1 MEFPVL
7 ETERLILR
15 QITEEDAEDLFINFS
30 NAEVMKHY
38 GSEPLEN
45 IEEVR
50 GLIHSFH
57 LGFNDHKGIR
67 WGIQLKNKKSLIG
80 TVGFHAVSS
89 KHRRAEIGYELNQSY
104 WGQGIAKEAIAMAV
118 EYGLKEMNLK
128 RIGAIVFL
136 ENRPS
141 NELLLKLGFQKEG
154 ILRSYL
160 IQDGVSYDT
169 NVYSLLAPY

>member
-7 ETERLILR
+7 KTERLILR
-15 QITEEDAEDLFINFS
+15 EITEKDAEDLFINFS

-45 IEEVR
+45 IEEAR
-50 GLIHSFH
+50 GLVNSFQAA
-57 LGFNDHKGIR
+57 FNENKAIR
-67 WGIQLKNKKSLIG
+67 WGVQLKDKKSLIG
-80 TVGFHAVSS
+80 TVGFHAMSP

-104 WGQGIAKEAIAMAV
+104 WGQGLAKEAIKKAI
-118 EYGLKEMNLK
+118 EYGLKEMELK

-136 ENRPS
+136 ENGPS

-154 ILRSYL
+154 VLRDY
-160 IQDGVSYDT
+160 IVQGGVSYDT
-169 NVYSLLAPY
+169 NIYSLLAPY